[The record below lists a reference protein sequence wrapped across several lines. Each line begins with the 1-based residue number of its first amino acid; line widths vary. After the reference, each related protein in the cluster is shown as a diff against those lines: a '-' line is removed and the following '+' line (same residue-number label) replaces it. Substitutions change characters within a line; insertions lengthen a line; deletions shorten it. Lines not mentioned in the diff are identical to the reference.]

1 MSFLWTAASS
11 SFPSLEVVGHTDCC
25 CCVFSSANIAYHV
38 PWMSFLDQKRRVSF
52 SCVYFSLCLLSF
64 HLHPSTI
71 PPPVRPAACFF
82 LMLMQP
88 ENTVAFNFVLVFG
101 LDLQK
106 SCFHL
111 SSSYLLTKLFWD
123 ISRDKC
129 HVHVFQNSK
138 ALAMQGMPAQNKTT
152 EAVTLTSCFLIWTQP
167 CFVLSKCTGKNTPEY
182 GHRHAAQQVIFV
194 FTKKKNNKLLV

>member
-1 MSFLWTAASS
+1 MFHKC
-11 SFPSLEVVGHTDCC
+11 PSL
-25 CCVFSSANIAYHV
+25 IK
-38 PWMSFLDQKRRVSF
+38 KRRVSF

-82 LMLMQP
+82 LTLMQP
-88 ENTVAFNFVLVFG
+88 ENAVAFNFALVFG

-111 SSSYLLTKLFWD
+111 FSSYLLTKLFWD
-123 ISRDKC
+123 ISSDKC

-152 EAVTLTSCFLIWTQP
+152 EAVTLTKCFLIWTQP

-182 GHRHAAQQVIFV
+182 GHRHAAQQVLCV
-194 FTKKKNNKLLV
+194 FKKIKLLV